1 MWQHRQE
8 ERDLKRTE
16 ADILRQQK
24 QMEKN
29 MKQYQDSKQIL
40 LLEAHAF
47 FTFCNMF

>member
-16 ADILRQQK
+16 ADITRQQK

-29 MKQYQDSKQIL
+29 IKQYKTSL
-40 LLEAHAF
+40 VF
-47 FTFCNMF
+47 VTV

>member
-16 ADILRQQK
+16 ADIMRQQK

-29 MKQYQDSKQIL
+29 IKQYKTSLVLSQCHTVVFHGKIL
-40 LLEAHAF
+40 HD
-47 FTFCNMF
+47 